1 MRVIEPEKEA
11 VCTKCGT
18 CMMYTQKDILYSYY
32 VDDWRYKTT
41 WEIHGYVTCPGCHND
56 QYIGIIDGDTDLT
69 REQFNEKFKGRIH
82 GEIPGRF
89 DTDQKLV
96 YVIN

>member
-1 MRVIEPEKEA
+1 M
-11 VCTKCGT
+11 
-18 CMMYTQKDILYSYY
+18 
-32 VDDWRYKTT
+32 WRKGNPLTLLVGMQTSTATMENSVET